1 MNPDRGNF
9 DYIYEVS
16 PLETYSGKKLHAK
29 RNHVN
34 KFLSLYGER
43 WSFEN
48 MTADSAL
55 ECIEFNREW
64 KKLNERYEDAELSS
78 EEKSAVIML
87 KNFEKLKLCGGILRV
102 DGKIC
107 GCTVGEPTYPDSDT
121 FVVHTEK
128 ALYDIVGAYPMLFSR
143 FLKSLGGKYK
153 YVNREDDVGDE
164 GLRKSK
170 LSYNP
175 VFLEEK
181 YSGFTE
187 VVL

>member
-1 MNPDRGNF
+1 
-9 DYIYEVS
+9 
-16 PLETYSGKKLHAK
+16 
-29 RNHVN
+29 
-34 KFLSLYGER
+34 
-43 WSFEN
+43 

-64 KKLNERYEDAELSS
+64 KKLNERYDDAALSS

-87 KNFEKLKLCGGILRV
+87 KNFETLKLCGGILRV

-107 GCTVGEPTYPDSDT
+107 GCTVGEPTYPGSDT

-128 ALYDIVGAYPMLFSR
+128 ALYDTVGAYPMLFSR

-181 YSGFTE
+181 YSGFTVSPE
-187 VVL
+187 HVMNQDILNEQSKNAQAVLDKYRESAQKWVAEQSGYLSE